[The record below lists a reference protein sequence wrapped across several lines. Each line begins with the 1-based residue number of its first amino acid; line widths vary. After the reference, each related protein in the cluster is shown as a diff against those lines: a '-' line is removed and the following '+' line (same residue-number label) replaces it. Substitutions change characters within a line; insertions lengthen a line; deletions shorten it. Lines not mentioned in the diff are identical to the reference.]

1 MSFDQGE
8 FNFDASSGEVGYQR
22 WREQLDEARR
32 AFEHRWG
39 VILDRPVRVRL
50 EGHKRSIEGTIRLVS
65 PPRTAR
71 PQDIRLRI
79 KNLEFNPAEIESITA
94 LDP

>member
-1 MSFDQGE
+1 M
-8 FNFDASSGEVGYQR
+8 GYRR

-50 EGHKRSIEGTIRLVS
+50 EGHKRSIEGNIRLVS
-65 PPRTAR
+65 PSRAAK
-71 PQDIRLRI
+71 PQDIRLQI
-79 KNLEFNPAEIESITA
+79 KTLKFTPAEIESITA

>member
-8 FNFDASSGEVGYQR
+8 FNFDSSSGDVGYRR

-39 VILDRPVRVRL
+39 VILDRPVRVRV
-50 EGHKRSIEGTIRLVS
+50 EGHKRSIEGVIRLVS
-65 PPRTAR
+65 PAR
-71 PQDIRLRI
+71 AAKQQDIRLRI
-79 KNLEFNPAEIESITA
+79 ETLEFNPAEIESITA
-94 LDP
+94 FDP

>member
-1 MSFDQGE
+1 MAFDQGE
-8 FNFDASSGEVGYQR
+8 FNFDAGSGDVGYRR

-50 EGHKRSIEGTIRLVS
+50 EGHRGSIEGTIRLVS
-65 PPRTAR
+65 PPRAAK

-79 KNLEFNPAEIESITA
+79 KTLEFTPAEIESISA